1 MHLTQGL
8 HRALQIKP
16 NATAT
21 IFQGRRHTFTQLAQR
36 VAKLAG
42 ALQALGM
49 GAGDRVAMLSLN
61 SDRYL
66 EYYLAVFWAGG
77 VVNPVNVRWSATE
90 IAYSLDDCDTTI
102 LFIDDTFS
110 SMASELRSRSKVLR
124 TMIYAA
130 DGEAPEGM
138 YSYEDLIAGAI
149 PVPDALR
156 ENDDLAGV
164 FYTGG
169 TTGFPKGVML
179 THRGLFC
186 NALSIL
192 AEGFT
197 SEDSNGLHAAPM
209 FHLADVTFMLA
220 LLLRGGAHS
229 FLPAFNPVEVFE
241 IISTERI
248 TDTGMVPTMIQL
260 LVDHPAVK
268 DFDLTSLKWVLYGA
282 SPISE
287 PVLERALST
296 LANVSFIQAYG
307 MTELSPVATILPPYY
322 HTPEG
327 RKLGK
332 LRSAGR
338 ATFYAQVRI
347 VDANGTELPSGT
359 VGEVVVRS
367 AGVMKGYWNKAEE
380 TAEAIRDGWMHT
392 GDGGYMD
399 EDGFVFIVDRIKD
412 MIVTGGENVYS
423 AEVENALV
431 KHPAISMCA
440 VIGIPDDKWGE
451 SVHAVVVLKSGA
463 KADEEGI
470 KSHCKTLI
478 ANYKCPRSIEFRSEL
493 PLSGAGKM
501 LKYALREPYWH
512 GETRS
517 IR

>member
-8 HRALQIKP
+8 QRALQLKP

-21 IFQGRRHTFTQLAQR
+21 IFQGRHRTFAELGQR

-42 ALQALGM
+42 ALQTLGM
-49 GAGDRVAMLSLN
+49 GVGDRVAMLSLN

-90 IAYSLDDCDTTI
+90 IAYSLDDSDTTI
-102 LFIDDTFS
+102 LFVDDMFK

-124 TMIYAA
+124 TMIYAD
-130 DGEAPEGM
+130 DGEASEGLL
-138 YSYEDLIAGAI
+138 SYEDLIAEAA

-179 THRGLFC
+179 THRSLFS
-186 NALSIL
+186 NALSVL

-197 SEDSNGLHAAPM
+197 SEDSNGLHVAPL
-209 FHLADVTFMLA
+209 FHLAGVTFMLA

-229 FLPAFNPVEVFE
+229 FLSTFNPEEVIE
-241 IISTERI
+241 TISRERI

-268 DFDLTSLKWVLYGA
+268 AFDITSLKWVLYGA

-287 PVLERALST
+287 SLLERALST
-296 LANVSFIQAYG
+296 LPDVNFIQAYG
-307 MTELSPVATILPPYY
+307 MTELSPVATILPPFY

-338 ATFYAQVRI
+338 ATFYAEVRI
-347 VDANGTELPSGT
+347 VDADGKELPRGT
-359 VGEVVVRS
+359 VGEVAVRS
-367 AGVMKGYWNKAEE
+367 AGVMMGYWNKAAE
-380 TAEAIRDGWMHT
+380 TAAAIRDGWMYT

-423 AEVENALV
+423 AEVENALA
-431 KHPAISMCA
+431 KHPSIAMCA

-463 KADEEGI
+463 KADEEDI
-470 KSHCKTLI
+470 TSHCKTLI

-493 PLSGAGKM
+493 PLSGAGKL
-501 LKYALREPYWH
+501 LKYKLRLPFWQ
-512 GETRS
+512 GESRS
-517 IR
+517 VR